1 MSPGTEQLS
10 LALRKVAQLSEE
22 EEERRPPLT
31 PRSRLHTRAMR
42 EYTACTG
49 FTNFPFCLFRF
60 RKLPFTFPQLMYST
74 AVSRKKK

>member
-42 EYTACTG
+42 EYTA
-49 FTNFPFCLFRF
+49 
-60 RKLPFTFPQLMYST
+60 
-74 AVSRKKK
+74 